1 MSLDN
6 IVLIIFTYSFVIF
19 TLPYIV
25 IALNLEI
32 DQSCFISIVM
42 DTNVNGQE
50 YNQLFKATPTSPIST
65 HNNTFTHTFTLYD
78 VENFD
83 FLPWSNH
90 TAEYELFPTVNS
102 FNVSITTGYFR
113 FTRRLSKPCIAFIL
127 ISPSFYK
134 TVRAIQRSGYGTSDN
149 VMFLI
154 ATSSLTEDNE
164 IVSGFLNNLLDSEGP
179 AFHAPISFFTYPEG
193 QIGMFCYF
201 CQEKQKRIQK
211 LEGKQSFVRMQI
223 ALKKM
228 NSNGYGQKLY
238 LSNYF
243 IVYRERAQSCFNFY
257 NINRVR
263 TNVFGEHVSCNNPK
277 LWEMAFL
284 QGYFNV
290 TAMFVGHLEVD
301 DKKWFLRV
309 EFKENFGSSVTN
321 DYLEFRVSIHTIEEI
336 WLEILSCRNLRDI
349 QQISWGITSGF
360 DGWIWGCL
368 VFSLGIYSLPYGSIK
383 KGLDLTLTFFGQSLM
398 CTHRKCMVFTLLLMV
413 SLLSY
418 IYQSVVSV
426 DAMQLAEFPT
436 LPQLIKEGHKI
447 WEDYVHRIHTA
458 YAEVLYRRVKYHVDS
473 WRNAFLDNRFYEK
486 GKGLAFYTRM
496 ATLKGFVTSGTHSE
510 LISIIGNGNTIY
522 IGKNLVCKV
531 FRPADEMSLYVR
543 YSLRFWSYLSG
554 PFSNAVKQFRAAGL
568 YERVLRLSRDSAATE
583 MRTLRLTKADAFLEP
598 LPISLVSAIGI
609 FCFIQLALVGT
620 AFVWV
625 LLCWGKVRKN
635 DVFGFFKKLRQKIKL
650 KQRCNTTKFMNACSV
665 IWIKVFCRSRWYRN
679 TASNSNN

>member
-1 MSLDN
+1 MSLQN
-6 IVLIIFTYSFVIF
+6 IVLTIFAYFFVIF

-32 DQSCFISIVM
+32 DHSCFISIVT
-42 DTNVNGQE
+42 DTNVNRQQ
-50 YNQLFKATPTSPIST
+50 YTQLFKAISTSPIST
-65 HNNTFTHTFTLYD
+65 RNNTFPHTFTLYNVD
-78 VENFD
+78 KFD

-90 TAEYELFPTVNS
+90 TAEYELFLNENS
-102 FNVSITTGYFR
+102 LNVSIATGYFR
-113 FTRRLSKPCIAFIL
+113 FTRRLSKSCIIFMITT
-127 ISPSFYK
+127 SSFTK
-134 TVRAIQRSGYGTSDN
+134 TVRAIQRSGYGISDN
-149 VMFLI
+149 AMFLI
-154 ATSSLTEDNE
+154 ATSSLTEEDE
-164 IVSGFLNNLLDSEGP
+164 IVSGFLNKLFDSEGP
-179 AFHAPISFFTYPEG
+179 AFHAPISFITYPEG

-211 LEGKQSFVRMQI
+211 LEGKQYYVHMQI
-223 ALKKM
+223 ALKKI

-238 LSNYF
+238 LSNYY

-257 NINRVR
+257 NRNRVR
-263 TNVFGEHVSCNNPK
+263 TNLFGEHVTCNNPK
-277 LWEMAFL
+277 FWEMAFL

-290 TAMFVGHLEVD
+290 TAMFVGHWKVD

-309 EFKENFGSSVTN
+309 ELKQNFGSSVTN
-321 DYLEFRVSIHTIEEI
+321 DYLQFRASIQTIEEI
-336 WLEILSCRNLRDI
+336 WLEILSCQKLRDI

-368 VFSLGIYSLPYGSIK
+368 IFSLGIYSLPYGSIK

-426 DAMQLAEFPT
+426 DAMQLAGFPT
-436 LPQLIKEGHKI
+436 LPQLINEGYKI
-447 WEDYVHRIHTA
+447 WEDYVHRIHKEYVTA
-458 YAEVLYRRVKYHVDS
+458 VLYRRVKYHIDS
-473 WRNAFLDNRFYEK
+473 PRNAFVDNRFYAE

-496 ATLKGFVTSGTHSE
+496 ATLKGLITSGTHSE
-510 LISIIGNGNTIY
+510 LISIIGRGNTIY

-531 FRPADEMSLYVR
+531 FRPTGEMSLYVR

-554 PFSNAVKQFRAAGL
+554 PFSNAVKQFGAAGL

-598 LPISLVSAIGI
+598 LPISLLSAIGI

-620 AFVWV
+620 ALVWV
-625 LLCWGKVRKN
+625 LLCWGKVRKR
-635 DVFGFFKKLRQKIKL
+635 DLFGLFRKLGQKIKL
-650 KQRCNTTKFMNACSV
+650 KPSCNIRKFMSACSV

-679 TASNSNN
+679 AVSNN